1 MGRYSK
7 KKKKQGPKCIAR
19 TVPTL
24 TSNVSNKKDATN
36 EMKIWTCVKGLKP
49 FLGNYWR
56 VHAYKWYRHWS
67 GLQFA
72 SPLFKQNVV
81 CEWVRERLDELN
93 SFIEWSQQPKL
104 TKFNSI
110 QFNSSHG
117 RSERFFVTVSEQ
129 VLPITSHFEFLP
141 SLKKKKKKKQNSN
154 FNFTFKPVNLIKHTH
169 LITTLSL
176 SLSLPFQNIATWSL

>member
-1 MGRYSK
+1 MGRYYK

-36 EMKIWTCVKGLKP
+36 EMKIWWTWVKGLKP

-56 VHAYKWYRHWS
+56 VHAYKWYKHWS

-72 SPLFKQNVV
+72 SPLFKQNVA

-93 SFIEWSQQPKL
+93 SYIEWSQQPKL
-104 TKFNSI
+104 TKCNSI

-129 VLPITSHFEFLP
+129 VLSITSHFEFLP

-154 FNFTFKPVNLIKHTH
+154 FNFTFKPVNPIKHTH

-176 SLSLPFQNIATWSL
+176 SLSLSLSHSHFKI